1 VSCTTW
7 VGLRWTARAGKH
19 GIAREDALHAVA
31 PAVYAES
38 EFDEPRV
45 PGHLRPTLYIG
56 PPRRRDG
63 PMVARAKHL
72 RRMNRE
78 DGTDE
83 H

>member
-1 VSCTTW
+1 M
-7 VGLRWTARAGKH
+7 GLRWTASAGKH

-31 PAVYAES
+31 PAVYANS
-38 EFDEPRV
+38 EFDEPRI
-45 PGHLRPTLYIG
+45 PGRLRDPVHRTA
-56 PPRRRDG
+56 RRPDG

-72 RRMNRE
+72 RRMNRG